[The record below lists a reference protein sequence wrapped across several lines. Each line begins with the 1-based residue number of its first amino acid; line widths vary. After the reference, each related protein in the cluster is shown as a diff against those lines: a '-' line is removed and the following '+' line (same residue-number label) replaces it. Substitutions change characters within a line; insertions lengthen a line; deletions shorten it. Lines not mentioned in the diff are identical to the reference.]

1 MPSRRKPRERQQP
14 HVQIVYSSKLETPY
28 VPTYVSTE
36 QISQLHER
44 VALQPAYFGKNR
56 NITATLERYKDV
68 RAFQTHKGD
77 YARLL
82 CMLDFVEWTQSRR
95 IGSPDSVLVLYM
107 PELELQFLRP
117 RRIFHLLYKDGSGDL
132 HYPIQLPHAVD
143 FVLLGQTLEHVY
155 NPFVCLKNVYDA
167 LRPGGHVFI
176 SVPYYNMLHMTP
188 FHFYHYS
195 PSGLATL
202 LESSGFTVLEM
213 GQFGNK
219 DYVNHILTKTVGTGA
234 WPSVDDLRQDDGT
247 IENEPGSV
255 SQVWALAVKS
265 ASA

>member
-77 YARLL
+77 YARL
-82 CMLDFVEWTQSRR
+82 
-95 IGSPDSVLVLYM
+95 LYM

-202 LESSGFTVLEM
+202 LEYSGFTVLEM